1 MEFPAF
7 FASHGE
13 IPQKSLDGGDFHGKF
28 MGNSQR
34 KWMISMDFYTARNA
48 FIQLWG
54 SPMNS
59 WISMGNSQ
67 EIDDFYGGRMA
78 D

>member
-1 MEFPAF
+1 MEKFPKNRWMV
-7 FASHGE
+7 E
-13 IPQKSLDGGDFHGKF
+13 IS